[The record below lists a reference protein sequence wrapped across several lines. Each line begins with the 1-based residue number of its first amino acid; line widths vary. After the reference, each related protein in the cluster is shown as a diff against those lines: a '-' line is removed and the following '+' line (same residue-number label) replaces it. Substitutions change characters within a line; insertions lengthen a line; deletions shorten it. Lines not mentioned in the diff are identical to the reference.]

1 MNIYLICNAGM
12 STSVLVKRMREAALS
27 KEIDVHIEA
36 FSVELLDQIKDQAN
50 VVLVGPQ
57 IRHMLP
63 AIKKIVNEGCPVE
76 MINMSDYGLINGKHV
91 LERALELLRK

>member
-12 STSVLVKRMREAALS
+12 STSVLVKRMREAA
-27 KEIDVHIEA
+27 KEGKIDATIEA
-36 FSVELLDQIKDQAN
+36 FSVEVLDQVKDQAD

-63 AIKKIVNEGCPVE
+63 EIKGIVNEGCPVE
-76 MINMSDYGLINGKHV
+76 MISMSDYGLINGKKV
-91 LERALELLRK
+91 FERALELLKK